1 MKLIIKG
8 LSKQFQSFDQ
18 EGSGVMAVNN
28 VNLKV
33 EEGELVTLLGPSGCG
48 KTTLLRMIAGFED
61 PTSGDI
67 YFGSKRMNDIG
78 PNKRNTTLVF
88 QSYAIFPHLNVYE
101 NIAFGLRLK
110 KMGEKEISRK
120 MDLALE
126 LVGLKGLENRQPSQ
140 LSGGQQQ
147 RVALARAI
155 IMEPELLL
163 FDEPLSNLDAKLRE
177 QMRIEIRAL
186 QKRLG
191 ITSIYVTHD
200 QSEAMSIS
208 DRVVVMN
215 HGRIEQI
222 GTPRDLY
229 AKPRNS
235 FVAAFIGKA
244 NFLEGKVS
252 GKGQVEVGGK
262 TFYVGKELD
271 RFNPGDP
278 VKLVVRPEAVQLRD
292 GSNDEDALFPGE
304 ISRTTFLGNI
314 VEYEVKL
321 KGFPDLTIHKTNPV
335 TGKIFEPKDKVG
347 ISFVSSTL
355 HPLEDDLT

>member
-1 MKLIIKG
+1 MELKIKG

-18 EGSGVMAVNN
+18 EGTGILAVNN
-28 VNLKV
+28 VDLEV
-33 EEGELVTLLGPSGCG
+33 GEGELVTLLGPSGCG

-110 KMGEKEISRK
+110 KMTEEEISRK
-120 MDLALE
+120 MELSLE

-191 ITSIYVTHD
+191 ITSVYVTHD

-215 HGRIEQI
+215 HGRIEQV
-222 GTPRDLY
+222 GTPRELY
-229 AKPRNS
+229 ARPKNS

-244 NFLEGKVS
+244 NFLEGKVA
-252 GKGQVEVGGK
+252 GKDLVELGGR
-262 TFYVGKELD
+262 TFNMEGRLD
-271 RFNPGDP
+271 SFKPDDP
-278 VKLVVRPEAVQLRD
+278 VKLIVRPEAVQLKEETE
-292 GSNDEDALFPGE
+292 NEDLLFPGE
-304 ISRTTFLGNI
+304 ITRTTFLGNI
-314 VEYEVKL
+314 VEYEVRSEDL
-321 KGFPDLTIHKTNPV
+321 PDLTIHKTNPI
-335 TGKIFEPKDKVG
+335 TGRIFEPTEKVG
-347 ISFVSSTL
+347 ISFVPATL
-355 HPLEDDLT
+355 HPLEEH